1 MCQKQRQGFTLI
13 ELTVVMAILTVAVLF
28 FTQVMLAS
36 RRLDPVAEE
45 SRLAAEAARIRL
57 EEMRALPFEQIFG
70 AYRSGQPNAR
80 FDVAGLSPAPGQD
93 SVGRIELPELAG
105 ALREDIEN
113 KAWGLPRDLNRD
125 GEVDASDHALDAL
138 ILPVTV
144 RLEWASKS
152 GKDGRRSLVLHS
164 MLARL

>member
-1 MCQKQRQGFTLI
+1 
-13 ELTVVMAILTVAVLF
+13 
-28 FTQVMLAS
+28 
-36 RRLDPVAEE
+36 
-45 SRLAAEAARIRL
+45 
-57 EEMRALPFEQIFG
+57 
-70 AYRSGQPNAR
+70 
-80 FDVAGLSPAPGQD
+80 
-93 SVGRIELPELAG
+93 

>member
-1 MCQKQRQGFTLI
+1 MCHKQRQGFTLI

-45 SRLAAEAARIRL
+45 SRLAAEAARTRL
-57 EEMRALPFEQIFG
+57 EEMRALPFEQIFCV
-70 AYRSGQPNAR
+70 YRSGQPNAR
-80 FDVAGLSPAPGQD
+80 FDVAGLSPAPGQE

-113 KAWGLPRDLNRD
+113 K
-125 GEVDASDHALDAL
+125 
-138 ILPVTV
+138 
-144 RLEWASKS
+144 
-152 GKDGRRSLVLHS
+152 
-164 MLARL
+164 